1 MMSATVTGCASIGW
15 LTRNQGDQMSRN
27 ITRAILGILL
37 VAVARKVT
45 DILVERVFGPDEQT
59 A

>member
-1 MMSATVTGCASIGW
+1 MMPTTITGHDAFDRPVSH
-15 LTRNQGDQMSRN
+15 QGAFMSRN

-37 VAVARKVT
+37 VAAARKVT

>member
-1 MMSATVTGCASIGW
+1 MMRPTATRRAAPDLLVVH
-15 LTRNQGDQMSRN
+15 QGVVMSRN

>member
-1 MMSATVTGCASIGW
+1 
-15 LTRNQGDQMSRN
+15 MSRN